1 METPELNCFFL
12 YRPKSALGLVGLV
25 GWPDASL
32 GNFYSAGS
40 SRSFHQGLRSG
51 GSGLARPP
59 SAGVRHREGRKQEN
73 GAPPQQRPRRGEPLS
88 LLVWCS
94 PFGPVWEATPDSP
107 EQRGGFHKE
116 GEGPSFGDSFV
127 SFSSLRKRPQRSASP
142 LPDWQFCARFTIK
155 SETIQN
161 FCIVSFFIY
170 LAAHRSSRYA
180 PQSATRENT
189 LPGLRRSRASVT
201 PSCQAADRQVTP
213 TWSQESTSVAVSPI

>member
-1 METPELNCFFL
+1 MARRISGQFL
-12 YRPKSALGLVGLV
+12 LRWQFPLLSPGPQVWGKRPRPAAVGR
-25 GWPDASL
+25 GAP
-32 GNFYSAGS
+32 
-40 SRSFHQGLRSG
+40 QGG
-51 GSGLARPP
+51 P
-59 SAGVRHREGRKQEN
+59 KQEN

-94 PFGPVWEATPDSP
+94 PFGPIWEATPDSP
-107 EQRGGFHKE
+107 EQQGGFHKE

-170 LAAHRSSRYA
+170 LAAHRCSRYA

>member
-1 METPELNCFFL
+1 MVSTPPGASTPSTRASDLGVAAWPGRRRPGCAAGRAENRRMAHHPSSEPVEESCFPSWYGNC
-12 YRPKSALGLVGLV
+12 
-25 GWPDASL
+25 
-32 GNFYSAGS
+32 
-40 SRSFHQGLRSG
+40 
-51 GSGLARPP
+51 P
-59 SAGVRHREGRKQEN
+59 SARIGTH
-73 GAPPQQRPRRGEPLS
+73 PFS
-88 LLVWCS
+88 SYVW
-94 PFGPVWEATPDSP
+94 
-107 EQRGGFHKE
+107 RGGFHKE